1 MASDFCEDMGIALPA
16 LDCIAGQVSEVVP
29 GVQVVNPL
37 DMTGFTVGNAEA
49 SMKLLRAYAES
60 DAVDTLLLQWF
71 VDEGGVEHGAAFLNA
86 FAEIAGTSRKA
97 LMLASLEDGE
107 IGEWAGRLPATG
119 AAVARGLPG
128 TLRSLQSMGR
138 FVRRAREPHPAVLP
152 AGHPVAPPSPA
163 ERVSSDAGTM
173 LSFASTMAL
182 LEAAGFTVAR
192 HRVIAADARTDEVG
206 SAFSGRCVV
215 KLADV
220 PHRTELGAVR
230 LGVLPVEMPRVI
242 DELRDLAGR
251 HGVPATVAIQEQVAG
266 QRSEEHTSELQS
278 H

>member
-1 MASDFCEDMGIALPA
+1 
-16 LDCIAGQVSEVVP
+16 
-29 GVQVVNPL
+29 
-37 DMTGFTVGNAEA
+37 
-49 SMKLLRAYAES
+49 
-60 DAVDTLLLQWF
+60 
-71 VDEGGVEHGAAFLNA
+71 
-86 FAEIAGTSRKA
+86 
-97 LMLASLEDGE
+97 
-107 IGEWAGRLPATG
+107 
-119 AAVARGLPG
+119 
-128 TLRSLQSMGR
+128 MGR

-152 AGHPVAPPSPA
+152 SGHPVAPPSPV

-173 LSFASTMAL
+173 LTFASTMAL

-192 HRVIAADARTDEVG
+192 HRVIVADARTDEVG

-266 QRSEEHTSELQS
+266 QGEVFVGVNGANEFGPLVLCGAGGVLVELMGGVQGALAPLTQRDVRSILAAFSANPVFRGYRGAKPMDPAAFAGVLAASNRLALGTRDWLRSIDVNPLIYDGERFVAVDGLCLCR
-278 H
+278 